1 MREFNFT
8 KKIENILNN
17 GFIDTKYFFH
27 DQAIM
32 NQFFYD
38 YIGNVAP
45 GYNSRINL
53 LKNNSKYYIKKKDF
67 KNNINLINSEK
78 HPYIYHFTGDKKPI
92 RHKRKN
98 SDDWLYYSRKG
109 KYFPKILKNIK

>member
-27 DQAIM
+27 DKAIM

-38 YIGNVAP
+38 YIGNLAP

-53 LKNNSKYYIKKKDF
+53 LKNNSKYYIKK
-67 KNNINLINSEK
+67 
-78 HPYIYHFTGDKKPI
+78 
-92 RHKRKN
+92 R
-98 SDDWLYYSRKG
+98 
-109 KYFPKILKNIK
+109 ILKIILI